1 VSTANVDAN
10 GNTPKPARNTR
21 AAAAVK
27 AFHEDERFGKA
38 YDLRLVKK
46 SWPFVAPH
54 QKLLW
59 LSLGVVLFTSAS
71 SLVRPLIMRRA
82 MDQGVVAGH
91 PDELM
96 KGGLLLAG
104 VMIIEQVL
112 GFLQMYAM
120 QVAGA
125 RAMSSCLRPAR

>member
-1 VSTANVDAN
+1 MSNAN
-10 GNTPKPARNTR
+10 GNGAPKPARNTR

-59 LSLGVVLFTSAS
+59 LSLGVERWTKAWSPATPTSCCAAACCW
-71 SLVRPLIMRRA
+71 RA
-82 MDQGVVAGH
+82 
-91 PDELM
+91 
-96 KGGLLLAG
+96 
-104 VMIIEQVL
+104 
-112 GFLQMYAM
+112 
-120 QVAGA
+120 
-125 RAMSSCLRPAR
+125 